1 MTLLDSLRA
10 NKGQAGGGYGGLAI
24 GAVSLAVTIIIGLYV
39 FSEIRGSID
48 RTGFDNA
55 SNDTFDTVVETTHSG
70 FTLLAIL
77 IIVIV
82 AAAILGSFMIW
93 RK

>member
-1 MTLLDSLRA
+1 MNLKLLTK
-10 NKGQAGGGYGGLAI
+10 KGQAGYTGLAM

-39 FSEIRGSID
+39 FSEIAGNID
-48 RTGFDNA
+48 RGGFDEAGNA
-55 SNDTFDTVVETTHSG
+55 TYETVVSTTHSG

-93 RK
+93 KS